1 MGQKVNPNSIRLR
14 ITKDH
19 ESKWYSPIKSM
30 WDLVIEDKKIRDL
43 LYIKLK
49 EAWISKLEI
58 ARTSSNVVVDIFTSK
73 PWVVIWRQWA
83 QIDELKSILD
93 KKFSKRFELNVR
105 EIKKPDLS
113 AAVSADI
120 IARAIEKRVPYR
132 RAIKQ
137 QIWRVIDA
145 WAKWVKVYIWWR
157 LNWAEIARWEFYK
170 EWNIPLHTLRSDID
184 YATERANTT
193 YWVLWLKVWIYKWE
207 VF

>member
-1 MGQKVNPNSIRLR
+1 MGQKVNPNSIRLK
-14 ITKDH
+14 ITKQH
-19 ESKWYSPIKSM
+19 ESKWYAPIKSM
-30 WDLVIEDKKIRDL
+30 WDLVIEDKRIRDFL
-43 LYIKLK
+43 TSKLN
-49 EAWISKLEI
+49 EAWIDRFEI
-58 ARTSSNVVVDIFTSK
+58 ARTSSNVVIDIFTSK

-83 QIDELKSILD
+83 QIDELKILLD

-113 AAVSADI
+113 AAISADI

-137 QIWRVIDA
+137 QIWRVMDA
-145 WAKWVKVYIWWR
+145 WAKWVKIFIWWR
-157 LNWAEIARWEFYK
+157 LNWVEMARSEFYK

-184 YATERANTT
+184 YAIERANTT